1 MKTVHLAFCSD
12 GMNIPFLSVALKSV
26 IDNSSCDHLY
36 CVYVV
41 HDGITYC
48 EKGYLL
54 ALVRTK
60 KNFSL
65 SFIDIGE
72 YSDSFSKLF
81 VSGHISHAAYWRFA
95 LPEIL
100 NDIDKLIYLD
110 TDVVVID
117 DVAKLYEEN
126 LGVGEILAGAP
137 GIGVAEELPMT
148 EASRRILLQRGYSN
162 FKKYIN
168 SGVLLINMKVFREEN
183 LLNRFLDIAASEN
196 FPLHDQDVLNLV
208 LMNRIK
214 ILDWKWNFAIHETID
229 DYPQYLV
236 NIVKDRISNLDISI
250 VHYVGS
256 SKPWKCASRPL
267 AGLWFMYAVQTPFF
281 SDMKFSSTDLSG
293 KKLKSDKK
301 EAFKRK
307 LKRLFNKS

>member
-12 GMNIPFLSVALKSV
+12 RANIPFLSVALRSV
-26 IDNSSCDHLY
+26 IDNASCDYLY

-41 HDGITYC
+41 HDGMTYC
-48 EKGYLL
+48 EKGCLL
-54 ALVRTK
+54 ALVRAK
-60 KNFSL
+60 KNFRL
-65 SFIDIGE
+65 SFIDIDE
-72 YSDSFSKLF
+72 YSNSFSKLF

-100 NDIDKLIYLD
+100 NNIDKLIYLD

-117 DVAKLYEEN
+117 DIAKLYEEN
-126 LGVGEILAGAP
+126 LGEGEALAGAP
-137 GIGVAEELPMT
+137 GIGVAEELQMT

-168 SGVLLINMKVFREEN
+168 SGVLLVNMKVFREEK
-183 LLNRFLDIAASEN
+183 LLDRLLDIAASEN

-214 ILDWKWNFAIHETID
+214 ILDWRWNFAIHETID
-229 DYPQYLV
+229 SYPKYLIDV
-236 NIVKDRISNLDISI
+236 VKDRISSLNISI

-256 SKPWKCASRPL
+256 GKPWKCTSRPL
-267 AGLWFMYAVQTPFF
+267 AGLWIMYAIKTPFF
-281 SDMKFSSTDLSG
+281 SGMKFPCTDSSG
-293 KKLKSDKK
+293 ENQGVKIKRGIKAKLKGL
-301 EAFKRK
+301 FK
-307 LKRLFNKS
+307 